1 MSGRPAGAILLA
13 VGTGRLW
20 HIWKD
25 GDQAG
30 RPGPG
35 AGPVHVSMNDYLIH
49 RRRDYVR
56 VGRAGLR
63 FRRHWRRTPGALGLW
78 VAWSP
83 TGRRQISVSVWR
95 NVDDLREFVRT
106 PAHRQV
112 MHAFG
117 TAGVLYTTA
126 WTADR
131 LDRALVWDQARARLR
146 GEVAGVPHH

>member
-1 MSGRPAGAILLA
+1 MNRLRTGAILLA

-30 RPGPG
+30 RPG
-35 AGPVHVSMNDYLIH
+35 AVHVSMNDYLIH
-49 RRRDYVR
+49 RRRDYLR

-63 FRRHWRRTPGALGLW
+63 FRWRWGRTPGALGLW

-95 NVDDLREFVRT
+95 DADDLREFVRS

-131 LDRALVWDQARARLR
+131 LDRTLVWDQAQARLR

>member
-1 MSGRPAGAILLA
+1 MVLA
-13 VGTGRLW
+13 MGSGRLW

-25 GDQAG
+25 GDRAG
-30 RPGPG
+30 WSGP
-35 AGPVHVSMNDYLIH
+35 GPVHVSMNDYLVH
-49 RRRDYVR
+49 RRRDFLR

-63 FRRHWRRTPGALGLW
+63 FRRHWRSTPGALGLW

-83 TGRRQISVSVWR
+83 TGRRQISVSIWR
-95 NVDDLREFVRT
+95 SADALHDFVRS

-112 MHAFG
+112 MHAFA
-117 TAGVLYTTA
+117 TAGALYTTA

-131 LDRALVWDQARARLR
+131 LDRALVWDQATARLR